1 MEGDLFMIKT
11 TGVVSPWPEYS
22 FLIFNGSAIP
32 DFDHRDRDW
41 KYLSLNNETET
52 ETEKVWV

>member
-11 TGVVSPWPEYS
+11 TGVVSPRPEYS

-41 KYLSLNNETET
+41 KYLSLNKETET
-52 ETEKVWV
+52 ETENV